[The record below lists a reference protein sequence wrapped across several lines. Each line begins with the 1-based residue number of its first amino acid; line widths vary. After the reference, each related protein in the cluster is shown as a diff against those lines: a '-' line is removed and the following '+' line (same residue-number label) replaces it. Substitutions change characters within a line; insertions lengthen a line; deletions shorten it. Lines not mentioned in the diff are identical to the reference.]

1 MRKELWNYEIELD
14 DASNRFVLKAETLVR
29 KDWIISLS
37 EGVMKKTAWIKGI
50 KLNDEEME
58 KSRNIFKLVR
68 EDENFKKEWIKQLEK
83 YGILNEL
90 IDKVAKNINAYLH
103 DYTIDDLDFEDN
115 GNVIKVKVV
124 ISGSFWQN

>member
-14 DASNRFVLKAETLVR
+14 DASNRFSLKAETLVR

-37 EGVMKKTAWIKGI
+37 EGVMKKVAWIKGI
-50 KLNDEEME
+50 KLNNEEIE

-90 IDKVAKNINAYLH
+90 IDKVAKNINAYLY
-103 DYTIDDLDFEDN
+103 DYKIDDLDFEDN
-115 GNVIKVKVV
+115 GNLIKVKVV

>member
-14 DASNRFVLKAETLVR
+14 DTSNRFSLKAETLVQ
-29 KDWIISLS
+29 KNLLIKLS
-37 EGVMKKTAWIKGI
+37 EGIMRKTAWLKGI
-50 KLNDEEME
+50 KLNDEDIE

-68 EDENFKKEWIKQLEK
+68 EDVNFKKEWIKQLEK

-90 IDKVAKNINAYLH
+90 IDKIAKSINAYLY

-115 GNVIKVKVV
+115 GNLVKVKVV
-124 ISGSFWQN
+124 ISGNFWQN

>member
-14 DASNRFVLKAETLVR
+14 DASNRFSLKAETLVR
-29 KDWIISLS
+29 KDWIITLS
-37 EGVMKKTAWIKGI
+37 EGVMKKVAWIKGI
-50 KLNDEEME
+50 KLNNEELE

-90 IDKVAKNINAYLH
+90 IDKVAKSINAYLY

-115 GNVIKVKVV
+115 GNLIKVKVV

>member
-14 DASNRFVLKAETLVR
+14 DASNHFSLKAETLVP
-29 KDWIISLS
+29 KNWIISLS
-37 EGVMKKTAWIKGI
+37 EGVMKKIAWIKGI
-50 KLNDEEME
+50 KINDEEIE

-68 EDENFKKEWIKQLEK
+68 EDENFKREWIKNLEK
-83 YGILNEL
+83 HGILNEL
-90 IDKVAKNINAYLH
+90 IDKVAKSINAYLY

-124 ISGSFWQN
+124 ISGNFWQN

>member
-14 DASNRFVLKAETLVR
+14 DSSNRFSLKAETSMPKNWLV
-29 KDWIISLS
+29 KLS
-37 EGVMKKTAWIKGI
+37 EGVMRKIAWIKGI

-68 EDENFKKEWIKQLEK
+68 EDANFKKEWIKQLEK

-90 IDKVAKNINAYLH
+90 IDKVGKSINAYLY

-124 ISGSFWQN
+124 ISGKFWQN